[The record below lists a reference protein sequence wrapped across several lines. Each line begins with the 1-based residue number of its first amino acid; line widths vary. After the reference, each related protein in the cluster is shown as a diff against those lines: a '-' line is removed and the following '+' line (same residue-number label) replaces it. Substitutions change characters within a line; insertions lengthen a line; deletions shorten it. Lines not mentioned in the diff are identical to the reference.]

1 MSKGI
6 CGSDSKKLF
15 KTRKE
20 NCNMVASEKKRTVSF
35 PGWQPHTRIRYGAK
49 IWPCARMVAP
59 CGMISLTETT
69 FSRFRLNVC
78 CCLQSAA
85 FSRFR
90 LTFAAASHRF
100 LGLHPFPK
108 AQRGL
113 KRPGHGVDRVGVA
126 RDLCLCMYIETA
138 R

>member
-15 KTRKE
+15 KNRKE

-69 FSRFRLNVC
+69 FSRFRLNVQSFQTERLLLPPV
-78 CCLQSAA
+78 CCLQS
-85 FSRFR
+85 FQTDVRCCLPSFPG
-90 LTFAAASHRF
+90 AASVPQ
-100 LGLHPFPK
+100 GPK
-108 AQRGL
+108 G
-113 KRPGHGVDRVGVA
+113 
-126 RDLCLCMYIETA
+126 IETTGP
-138 R
+138 RGRSCGCGT